1 MVIAPRLSGYVAR
14 AVLGGMV
21 LTWLLLLGIHLLIDF
36 IREAR
41 SLGGDYGAVQ
51 MLWYLLQTTPRR
63 LYDVFPF
70 AALIGT
76 LLGLGGLASANEIVA
91 MRAAGFDRG
100 HLAWRVLVVV
110 AVCVL
115 LMAAMAEWVIPDLE
129 TRARAERQQAK
140 SGQLHVGDAGRL
152 WLRDGAFMIRLNES
166 VWRDEKDLTFADALI
181 YRLDEHMQPREIL
194 RAARAVHEGDQ
205 WLLEK
210 VSFRDLGAAGSMGSR
225 DALRLPSRLSPELFI
240 AAVSRPRLL
249 ALSDLHRMRGYLARN
264 GLDSGAYE
272 QAFWQRMFF
281 PLNVLAMVLVALPF
295 VFRGGRGGGR
305 SPGLFIGVI
314 LGLIFFVISRLT
326 QSLAMVWP
334 LPLWLSLLLPPL
346 LIMVLGVVFLRRL

>member
-1 MVIAPRLSGYVAR
+1 MARRLSGYVAR
-14 AVLGGMV
+14 AVLGGIV
-21 LTWLLLLGIHLLIDF
+21 VTWLLLFGIHLLIDF

-41 SLGGDYGAVQ
+41 ALGGDYGAVQ

-76 LLGLGGLASANEIVA
+76 LIGLGGLASANELVA

-100 HLAWRVLVVV
+100 HLALRVLGVV
-110 AVCVL
+110 ALCVL
-115 LMAAMAEWVIPDLE
+115 IMAAMAEWVIPDLE

-140 SGQLHVGDAGRL
+140 SGQLHVGDEGRL
-152 WLRDGAFMIRLNES
+152 WLRDGPFMIRLNES
-166 VWRDEKDLTFADALI
+166 VWRDEDDLSFADALI
-181 YRLDEHMQPREIL
+181 YRLDESMQPVRIL
-194 RAARAVHEGDQ
+194 RAARALHQDQ
-205 WLLEK
+205 AWLLEQ
-210 VSFRDLGAAGSMGSR
+210 VSFRDLGKDSGMGTM

-249 ALSDLHRMRGYLARN
+249 ALSDLQQMRRYLVAN
-264 GLDSGAYE
+264 GLDASAYE

-295 VFRGGRGGGR
+295 VFRGGRAGGR
-305 SPGLFIGVI
+305 SPGLFIGVM
-314 LGLIFFVISRLT
+314 LGLMFFVLSRLT

-346 LIMVLGVVFLRRL
+346 VIMLLGVVYLRRL